1 MEQGLTVASK
11 LDDSLQ
17 CFFCLAIGS
26 AEIEVKLCSGC
37 GVAKYCSKSCQKKA
51 WADHSVICKAI
62 QQLSVPKQTSLE
74 FDKFFPTNLN
84 PHQRNNIAKLVGNMC
99 LINCT
104 FDGKQI
110 QALFDTGAQVSI
122 ISSKT
127 LRELLPKKEIKD
139 ISCLLGSETL
149 NLTVANGEKL
159 PYDGYIEIDFTLRG
173 EGGTQFSIPVPVLVT
188 PHFLEHPIIGYN
200 VVEEILV
207 NHKDRTPVL
216 IKLLAESLNASTK
229 ENVEKFVNLVQKGEE
244 KISIPVKLSK
254 GTFLIK
260 SGQSA
265 KVPWRV
271 NIGPISSKSP
281 FIFEPTTDI
290 KQWAPTLEI
299 SDSIINIKNTTA
311 RIQITIHNAGSHD
324 IVLKGRTLIGS
335 LEPIRS
341 VTPLEVKLRSDDK
354 RKESNDEQKQVIHS
368 IGSTEG
374 STIVDDLK
382 LNNLDEE
389 KTNTVMEMLAD
400 EQSVFARSSDDVG
413 DIPSLQLDIN
423 LTDDIP
429 VQKSYVSVP
438 RPLYNEVKMYVQD
451 LLNREFIRKSTSAY
465 SSPVVC
471 VSKCDGSLRLCIA
484 LTTGP

>member
-1 MEQGLTVASK
+1 M
-11 LDDSLQ
+11 
-17 CFFCLAIGS
+17 
-26 AEIEVKLCSGC
+26 
-37 GVAKYCSKSCQKKA
+37 
-51 WADHSVICKAI
+51 
-62 QQLSVPKQTSLE
+62 
-74 FDKFFPTNLN
+74 
-84 PHQRNNIAKLVGNMC
+84 
-99 LINCT
+99 
-104 FDGKQI
+104 
-110 QALFDTGAQVSI
+110 
-122 ISSKT
+122 
-127 LRELLPKKEIKD
+127 
-139 ISCLLGSETL
+139 
-149 NLTVANGEKL
+149 
-159 PYDGYIEIDFTLRG
+159 
-173 EGGTQFSIPVPVLVT
+173 
-188 PHFLEHPIIGYN
+188 
-200 VVEEILV
+200 V
-207 NHKDRTPVL
+207 NHKDCTPVL
-216 IKLLAESLNASTK
+216 IKLLAESLNVSTK

-265 KVPWRV
+265 KVPCRV
-271 NIGPISSKSP
+271 NIGPISSTSP

-324 IVLKGRTLIGS
+324 IVLKGRALIGS

-341 VTPLEVKLRSDDK
+341 ITPLEVKLRSDDK
-354 RKESNDEQKQVIHS
+354 RNESHDEQKQVIHS

-382 LNNLDEE
+382 LNNLDKE

-413 DIPSLQLDIN
+413 DIPSLQLDMN

-438 RPLYNEVKMYVQD
+438 QPLYNEVKMYVQD
-451 LLNREFIRKSTSAY
+451 LLNRELIRKSTSAY

-471 VSKCDGSLRLCIA
+471 VRKRDGSLRLCIDYRA
-484 LTTGP
+484 MNRKTVPDRHPLPRIQQTVESLGGNKWLSLLYMSSA